1 MKNQEL
7 AEKCKTELISLKE
20 RLNKTGETKNRRLE
34 AEAVA
39 FQALQNLKVAQK
51 ALAKEV
57 DAQEGREAKIEKH
70 FKAEM
75 QKAKDQCQAQ
85 LEEAGQALKAVE
97 ASNGDLKKNV
107 EKLEKKSDLWK
118 SMADF
123 L

>member
-20 RLNKTGETKNRRLE
+20 RLNKTGETKKRRLE